1 MKLAFLLAT
10 TLISSIFTCKSHSQ
24 IKEINNLNFSDEI
37 KYNYPFITDRI
48 IEITTPEING
58 SLGYSIVI
66 LDKTKLIEYL
76 SRQSFLFTESALKK
90 SNFYQD
96 DCYFNPTC
104 NGITV
109 LKLQQQEL
117 REINKTVQISKN
129 NESLKFYLEHELIGK
144 FKAWKKE
151 SYVGFD
157 FWNTKICEDGETTI
171 SPSVKLLYLL
181 NNISINFETNNKD
194 NYYLLLNIN
203 SFLQTLI
210 STCNKPSSPYTS
222 IYHRNLNNTESIK
235 INLTKTNEL
244 GNFFEYTSSIKVTQD
259 DNFYYIY
266 FIKML

>member
-1 MKLAFLLAT
+1 MKRACLLAIT
-10 TLISSIFTCKSHSQ
+10 IISSIFTYKSHCQ
-24 IKEINNLNFSDEI
+24 IREINNLNFPDEI
-37 KYNYPFITDRI
+37 KNNYQFITDRI
-48 IEITTPEING
+48 IEITTPQIDG

-66 LDKTKLIEYL
+66 LDKTRLIEYL
-76 SRQSFLFTESALKK
+76 TKESFLFTESALKK
-90 SNFYQD
+90 ANFYQD

-129 NESLKFYLEHELIGK
+129 NESLKLYLEHELIGK
-144 FKAWKKE
+144 FKAWKKD
-151 SYVGFD
+151 SYIGFD
-157 FWNTKICEDGETTI
+157 FWNTKICEDGETSI

-181 NNISINFETNNKD
+181 NNISISFETNNKD
-194 NYYLLLNIN
+194 SYYLLLNN
-203 SFLQTLI
+203 TFLQTLT

-235 INLTKTNEL
+235 INLTKTKEI
-244 GNFFEYTSSIKVTQD
+244 GDFFEYTSSIKVTQD